1 MRVTDPELPSA
12 RQVAEVQ
19 SFINTDQ
26 APLRFRLVVQR
37 TAVDLIGPP
46 TAPNPADLEVLPPP
60 LLPPLPQPE
69 LD

>member
-19 SFINTDQ
+19 TFINRSQ

-46 TAPNPADLEVLPPP
+46 TAPNPADLEVLPPTP
-60 LLPPLPQPE
+60 LPPLPQPE

>member
-1 MRVTDPELPSA
+1 MQT
-12 RQVAEVQ
+12 
-19 SFINTDQ
+19 FINTDQ

-37 TAVDLIGPP
+37 TAVDQIGPP

>member
-1 MRVTDPELPSA
+1 
-12 RQVAEVQ
+12 
-19 SFINTDQ
+19 
-26 APLRFRLVVQR
+26 VQR

>member
-19 SFINTDQ
+19 TFINRSQ

-60 LLPPLPQPE
+60 LLKPLPQPE